1 MEKKNQKKVKFKI
14 SPAELR
20 EIYKDYEFDTS
31 DVLTY
36 DDETKSIIDR
46 FNNNLTTPEKIIMKL
61 YAEFHSARKVAQL
74 LNVSNTTI
82 GKELTK
88 IRNKILMND
97 TNN

>member
-36 DDETKSIIDR
+36 DDETKSIIDK
-46 FNNNLTTPEKIIMKL
+46 FNKNLTTPEKIIMKL

-82 GKELTK
+82 GKELNK

>member
-1 MEKKNQKKVKFKI
+1 MEKKKQKIKFKI

-20 EIYKDYEFDTS
+20 EIYKDYEFDTE
-31 DVLTY
+31 DILNY

-82 GKELTK
+82 GKCLK
-88 IRNKILMND
+88 SIRNKILMND

>member
-1 MEKKNQKKVKFKI
+1 MEKKKQKIKFKI

-20 EIYKDYEFDTS
+20 EIYQDYEFDTE
-31 DVLTY
+31 DILNY
-36 DDETKSIIDR
+36 DDETKSILDK

-82 GKELTK
+82 GKCLK
-88 IRNKILMND
+88 SIRSKILDNVE
-97 TNN
+97 

>member
-1 MEKKNQKKVKFKI
+1 MEKKKQITKFKI
-14 SPAELR
+14 SPKELR
-20 EIYKDYEFDTS
+20 DIDKDYQFDTS
-31 DVLTY
+31 DILTY
-36 DDETKSIIDR
+36 DDETKNILDK

-88 IRNKILMND
+88 IRNKILTND
-97 TNN
+97 NN